1 MKPARKASDA
11 AVPIKNFLASILA
24 TREPGVR
31 VALSLDKT
39 WVPTDGNGVAS
50 KPFIVVRGDPGAME
64 WPVFT
69 VPQIGV
75 TVWSD
80 GRTRSIDLAA
90 VCQGLLLAHRIP
102 GITNVMAGSSILDDV
117 DPDNHGRIAG
127 FTVPVR
133 IRTTPI

>member
-1 MKPARKASDA
+1 MKPARKAADA
-11 AVPIKNFLASILA
+11 AKPIKDFLNTILA
-24 TREPGVR
+24 DREPGVR
-31 VALSLDKT
+31 AALSLPPKWT
-39 WVPTDGNGVAS
+39 PEVDGLAAD
-50 KPFIVVRGDPGAME
+50 PFVVVRDDTGPME
-64 WPVFT
+64 WPIYT

-75 TVWSD
+75 TVWSNS
-80 GRTRSIDLAA
+80 RTRSRELAA
-90 VCQGLLLAHRIP
+90 LCQGLLLAHRIP

>member
-11 AVPIKNFLASILA
+11 VKPVKEFLAGILA

-31 VALSLDKT
+31 VALSLDSK
-39 WVPTDGNGVAS
+39 WVPEVDGAAAA
-50 KPFIVVRGDPGAME
+50 PFVVVRDDGGPME
-64 WPVFT
+64 WPIFT

-75 TVWSD
+75 TVWSN
-80 GRTRSIDLAA
+80 GRTRSRELAA
-90 VCQGLLLAHRIP
+90 LCQGLLLAHRIP
-102 GITNVMAGSSILDDV
+102 GITNVMAGSSILDDI
-117 DPDNHGRIAG
+117 DPDNGGRIAG